1 MLLFAGS
8 AAQPWWTPDVDNPV
22 DDGPVTGDIAV
33 DGLGITLGMFPR
45 IKLLVVIAVG
55 QETAGE
61 ANRMR
66 RPLIALFRASGRD
79 DRDSERERLDREAR
93 RARALRRTRVFAV
106 NDLGVRISGGNTS
119 GSPQNA

>member
-1 MLLFAGS
+1 
-8 AAQPWWTPDVDNPV
+8 
-22 DDGPVTGDIAV
+22 
-33 DGLGITLGMFPR
+33 
-45 IKLLVVIAVG
+45 
-55 QETAGE
+55 
-61 ANRMR
+61 MR

-93 RARALRRTRVFAV
+93 RARALRRTRLFAV